1 MTTEFLPNLLRI
13 AISNL
18 GVVRSGRSQPSE
30 YPTGLG
36 VVKIAYTA
44 YWLKI
49 SFNDNNFYGVR
60 VWDAVGDTQELVII
74 GRNFLNNRFNL
85 FLEGNQAVFI
95 ERWYPSSK
103 TCYNCGHVLKEL
115 DLNTREWR
123 CPSCQNVNGRD
134 KNAAKNICA
143 VGASTAKLGDVRQAV
158 PAIAV

>member
-1 MTTEFLPNLLRI
+1 MQDSPDLIYRFPYKEISKNPKVPKAPIVDLKLKGTKPPFQETGKCLGLIDTGSDITLVPI
-13 AISNL
+13 TIISNL

-36 VVKIAYTA
+36 GVKIAYTA

-85 FLEGNQAVFI
+85 FLDGENLIATIQ
-95 ERWYPSSK
+95 P
-103 TCYNCGHVLKEL
+103 LKK
-115 DLNTREWR
+115 
-123 CPSCQNVNGRD
+123 S
-134 KNAAKNICA
+134 
-143 VGASTAKLGDVRQAV
+143 
-158 PAIAV
+158 